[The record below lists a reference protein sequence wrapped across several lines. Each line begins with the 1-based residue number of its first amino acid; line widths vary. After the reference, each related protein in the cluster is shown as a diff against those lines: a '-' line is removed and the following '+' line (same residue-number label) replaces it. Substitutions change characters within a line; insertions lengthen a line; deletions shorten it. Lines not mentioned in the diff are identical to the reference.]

1 MLPVDR
7 PLARASLRLR
17 AGRPVPGRLA
27 RATPDTTGRSY
38 YERHRESILA
48 RQRADY
54 WTDPTRHRAAV
65 RASRAKRELRI
76 FRAGVSLGLGQ

>member
-1 MLPVDR
+1 MLPIDR

-17 AGRPVPGRLA
+17 QGLPAPSRRPAGTV
-27 RATPDTTGRSY
+27 TY
-38 YERHRESILA
+38 YERHRARILA

-54 WTDPTRHRAAV
+54 WTDPTRQRAAV